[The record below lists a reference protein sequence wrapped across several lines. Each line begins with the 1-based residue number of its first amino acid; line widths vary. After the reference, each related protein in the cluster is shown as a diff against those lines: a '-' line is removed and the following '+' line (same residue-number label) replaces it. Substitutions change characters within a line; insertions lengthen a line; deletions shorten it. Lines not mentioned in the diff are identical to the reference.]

1 MSFPPYQPFG
11 RPPQMMP
18 HAGFMP
24 AWLPTPPAAPSVPLA
39 PAPPV
44 AEPAKPKSSIA
55 AAALQS
61 AKMKRGRQMIVQS
74 IGPKKPVVES
84 AAVDKPT
91 VSSSTQGPA
100 EQAAPAE
107 AQPSEMKRRKRWDV
121 LESDA
126 PSAPAS
132 SSAAVVEAAAAP
144 PSSELA
150 PAVKKPNDYEE
161 QLRAQKEIQFL
172 EARIRSMR
180 VR

>member
-1 MSFPPYQPFG
+1 
-11 RPPQMMP
+11 
-18 HAGFMP
+18 MP

-61 AKMKRGRQMIVQS
+61 AKMKRERQMIVQS
-74 IGPKKPVVES
+74 IGPKKPAVES
-84 AAVDKPT
+84 AAVDKAA
-91 VSSSTQGPA
+91 VSSSTQGPSA
-100 EQAAPAE
+100 SEQAAAPAPAE
-107 AQPSEMKRRKRWDV
+107 VQPSDMKRRKRWDV

-132 SSAAVVEAAAAP
+132 SSAVAVEAAAP

-150 PAVKKPNDYEE
+150 RAVKKPNDYEE

-180 VR
+180 VCWM